1 VATTERLCYILLYYD
16 PNSDEHYY
24 HLYAFLESLAKIID
38 LAVIVEKSQV
48 QPPFENVS
56 HLYVQKSQNL
66 VLRTLELFFVL
77 LYFRLRGFKRF
88 YAHYSYRGGILSS
101 LVTKLLGGETFYW
114 NCARTKD
121 FEAPW
126 KFNRR
131 AILSKLRS
139 EWPLKLTLKLVS
151 HLVTGTPTMADYYA
165 TNYGLDRERIVVLP
179 NWVDATRFALGRH
192 GDRAKLRK
200 ELGLPVQAKIVLFVH
215 RLAKRK
221 GAHYLLAIA
230 RRVHAA
236 LPDAVLVIVGDGP
249 LKDFLQQQV
258 DRGGLRQQ
266 VIIVGAVPNRE
277 VPHHYAAADLFLMP
291 SEEEGFPRV
300 LLEAMASGLPF
311 VATDVGGVR
320 DIIAPEQETCLV
332 PVGDVPAI
340 SDKIIEL
347 LGGEQ
352 ARLRS
357 LAEIGRARV
366 ALFTPEMALGIFEA
380 RIIGR
385 DVPISTP
392 WW

>member
-1 VATTERLCYILLYYD
+1 MAITERLCYVLLYYD

-24 HLYAFLESLAKIID
+24 HLYAFLESLAKVVK
-38 LAVIVEKSQV
+38 LAVIVEKGQF

-56 HLYVQKSQNL
+56 HLYVQKFQNS

-101 LVTKLLGGETFYW
+101 LVAKLLGGETFYW
-114 NCARTKD
+114 NCARTKN
-121 FEAPW
+121 FEVPW
-126 KFNRR
+126 RFNRR
-131 AILSKLRS
+131 AILNKLRS
-139 EWPLKLTLKLVS
+139 EWPLKLTLRLTD

-165 TNYGLDRERIVVLP
+165 TNYGLDREMIVVLP
-179 NWVDATRFALGRH
+179 NWLDATRFAAGRH
-192 GDRAKLRK
+192 GDRVKLRR
-200 ELGLPVQAKIVLFVH
+200 ELGLPVHAKIVLFVH
-215 RLAKRK
+215 RLVERK
-221 GAHYLLAIA
+221 GAHYLPAIA
-230 RRVHAA
+230 RRVRAA

-249 LKDFLQQQV
+249 LKDFLEQQV
-258 DRGGLRQQ
+258 DQEGLRQQ

-277 VPHHYAAADLFLMP
+277 VPHYYAAADLFLMP

-320 DIIAPEQETCLV
+320 DVIASEQETCLV
-332 PVGDVPAI
+332 PVSDVPSI
-340 SDKIIEL
+340 SGKVIEL

-366 ALFTPEMALGIFEA
+366 ALFMPEMALGIFEA

-385 DVPISTP
+385 DVPIVAP
-392 WW
+392 W